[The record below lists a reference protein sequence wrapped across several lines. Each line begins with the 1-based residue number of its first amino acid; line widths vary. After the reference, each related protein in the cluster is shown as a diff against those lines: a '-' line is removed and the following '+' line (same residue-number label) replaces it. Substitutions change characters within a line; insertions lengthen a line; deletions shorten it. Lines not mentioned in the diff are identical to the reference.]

1 VKVVSSTIQ
10 SLKQATGLT
19 HCDSCGRILY
29 LIE

>member
-1 VKVVSSTIQ
+1 MKVVSSTIQ
-10 SLKQATGLT
+10 SLKQATSLT